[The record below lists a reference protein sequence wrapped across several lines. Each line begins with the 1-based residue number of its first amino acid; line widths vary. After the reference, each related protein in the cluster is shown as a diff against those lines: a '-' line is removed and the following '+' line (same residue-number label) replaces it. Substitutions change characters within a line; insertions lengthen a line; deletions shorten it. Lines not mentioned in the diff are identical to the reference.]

1 MDLDKDI
8 ENFSKALDKFWNT
21 NEKEREEMACKARE
35 ALDQFRPNNIRNR
48 WKELSSEEREIFFD
62 AVEALSN
69 KNQAI
74 IREMVNK
81 S

>member
-1 MDLDKDI
+1 MSKQEYSIGLSKLLKDLK
-8 ENFSKALDKFWNT
+8 
-21 NEKEREEMACKARE
+21 
-35 ALDQFRPNNIRNR
+35 QRPSTIRNR